1 MKLGMREKRIASS
14 AILTIIT
21 IAACLI
27 ILIPLMIVVLGSF
40 KDSAKAQK
48 FALALP
54 TEWHIDNYSHV
65 LVKGKIGQAFR
76 NSMFI
81 TVSVTAIVVIA
92 GSLSAFVTSRKQTR
106 YTQFVY
112 YLFLIGMVAP
122 IQIVTT
128 YALLQF
134 LKLSGTFIG
143 VILVETALQ
152 MPWTIFT
159 MSGFIKNVPRELD
172 EAAFIDGATP
182 VRTFFSVIFPL
193 LKPIVATVIVTTAMG
208 AWNEF
213 MVPLYFFNS
222 SSKWTMPLTVYNFF
236 GQYSS
241 DWNYVFADLV
251 LTALPITIL
260 YLLCQKYVVAGAT
273 AGAVKG

>member
-40 KDSAKAQK
+40 KDSAQAQK

-54 TEWHIDNYSHV
+54 AEWHIDNYSHV

-172 EAAFIDGATP
+172 EAAFI
-182 VRTFFSVIFPL
+182 
-193 LKPIVATVIVTTAMG
+193 
-208 AWNEF
+208 
-213 MVPLYFFNS
+213 
-222 SSKWTMPLTVYNFF
+222 
-236 GQYSS
+236 Q
-241 DWNYVFADLV
+241 
-251 LTALPITIL
+251 
-260 YLLCQKYVVAGAT
+260 
-273 AGAVKG
+273 

>member
-40 KDSAKAQK
+40 KDSAQAQK

-54 TEWHIDNYSHV
+54 TEWHIDNYAHV

-112 YLFLIGMVAP
+112 YLFLIG
-122 IQIVTT
+122 
-128 YALLQF
+128 L
-134 LKLSGTFIG
+134 
-143 VILVETALQ
+143 E
-152 MPWTIFT
+152 
-159 MSGFIKNVPRELD
+159 
-172 EAAFIDGATP
+172 
-182 VRTFFSVIFPL
+182 
-193 LKPIVATVIVTTAMG
+193 
-208 AWNEF
+208 
-213 MVPLYFFNS
+213 
-222 SSKWTMPLTVYNFF
+222 
-236 GQYSS
+236 
-241 DWNYVFADLV
+241 
-251 LTALPITIL
+251 
-260 YLLCQKYVVAGAT
+260 
-273 AGAVKG
+273 